1 LTDFFLLLLRRTL
14 ALVLLIAHG
23 INHGFSITQQ
33 LQKSADGILDAKQDE
48 KVLCFQ
54 LFITPVNQ

>member
-1 LTDFFLLLLRRTL
+1 L

-33 LQKSADGILDAKQDE
+33 LQKSANGILDAKQDE